1 MSFLKK
7 YQSIIVAS
15 ILIVIFMTGL
25 SLLLKPAGKTGFL
38 KKMVLE
44 VAIPVESMVNL
55 SIRAIGEVWNRY
67 LFLVGLEEE
76 NKTLKKRISSLTGA
90 INAHRETYLQC
101 ARLRKLLNLQESS
114 HFQTIAAKV
123 VGRERA
129 SVFKTI
135 LINKGTSDGLRIGLP
150 VLAPEGVAGK
160 IIDVSWNV
168 SIVLLITDYNS
179 NIDALIQDTRAQGIL
194 QGDGSKGCV
203 LKYVQRSEKVNVGD
217 SVVCSGLARIFPKG
231 LLLGTVVNA
240 DKEEIGLFQKIQIAP
255 AVDVTRLE
263 EVLVVLKKR
272 NGSDE

>member
-7 YQSIIVAS
+7 YQSIIVAF
-15 ILIVIFMTGL
+15 ILIVIFVTVF
-25 SLLLKPAGKTGFL
+25 SLILKPAGKAGFL
-38 KKMVLE
+38 KKLVLE
-44 VAIPVESMVNL
+44 VVIPVENIVNS
-55 SIRAIGEVWNRY
+55 SIKSVGEVWNRY
-67 LFLVGLEEE
+67 VFLVGLEKE
-76 NKTLKKRISSLTGA
+76 NKTLKRKNSSLTGA

-101 ARLRKLLNLQESS
+101 ARLRKLLKLQES
-114 HFQTIAAKV
+114 FNFPTIAAKV
-123 VGRERA
+123 VGRER
-129 SVFKTI
+129 SSIFKTI
-135 LINKGTSDGLRIGLP
+135 LINRGTSDGLRVGLP

-179 NIDALIQDTRAQGIL
+179 NIDALIQGTRAQVIL
-194 QGDGSKGCV
+194 QGYGRKGCI

-217 SVVCSGLARIFPKG
+217 SVVCSGLARVFPKG

-240 DKEEIGLFQKIQIAP
+240 DKEEPGLFQRIQVAP

-272 NGSDE
+272 NGNDE